1 MSDRS
6 LPERALPDLA
16 PLASP
21 VFPRIPTGFP
31 ALDVL
36 LGGGWPTGMLT
47 ELLVPRQGSG
57 ELGLLGPALAHLTT
71 DTSRDTCRDTPT
83 RWVML
88 IAPPWIPYAPGLCW
102 QGLALD
108 RVLMIRVRRPPE
120 VLWAMDETLRS
131 GACAGVIAWAG
142 PATVQRVGHS
152 LLQRLHLL
160 AGRQQAW
167 AVLIRAA
174 RFRRQ
179 RSPARLRLE
188 VQSSSSHTLQVEVFR
203 NGWRGAGAVTV
214 ERRF

>member
-1 MSDRS
+1 
-6 LPERALPDLA
+6 
-16 PLASP
+16 
-21 VFPRIPTGFP
+21 
-31 ALDVL
+31 
-36 LGGGWPTGMLT
+36 MLT
-47 ELLVPRQGSG
+47 ELLVPRHGSG
-57 ELGLLGPALAHLTT
+57 ELGLLSPALARLTT
-71 DTSRDTCRDTPT
+71 AGTAATDLPGGASGSASSDTRT

-108 RVLMIRVRRPPE
+108 RVLMVRVRRPPE

-131 GACAGVIAWAG
+131 GACAGVIAWAST
-142 PATVQRVGHS
+142 ATAQRGGHS

-160 AGRQQAW
+160 AGKQQAW
-167 AVLIRAA
+167 AVLIRTA

-188 VQSSSSHTLQVEVFR
+188 VLSSSPDTLQVEIFR

>member
-1 MSDRS
+1 MPDFS
-6 LPERALPDLA
+6 L
-16 PLASP
+16 LASP
-21 VFPRIPTGFP
+21 IFPRIPTGFP
-31 ALDVL
+31 ALDAL

-47 ELLVPRQGSG
+47 EVLVARHGSG
-57 ELGLLGPALAHLTT
+57 ELGLLNPALAWLTT
-71 DTSRDTCRDTPT
+71 AAHDVTSNANA

-108 RVLMIRVRRPPE
+108 RVLMVRARRPPE

-142 PATVQRVGHS
+142 TTAVQRAGHS

-160 AGRQQAW
+160 AGKQQAW
-167 AVLIRAA
+167 AVLIRTA

-188 VQSSSSHTLQVEVFR
+188 LSSSPDMLQIEIFR
-203 NGWRGAGAVTV
+203 NGWRGTGAVTV

>member
-1 MSDRS
+1 MW
-6 LPERALPDLA
+6 AA
-16 PLASP
+16 PI
-21 VFPRIPTGFP
+21 FPRIPTGFP
-31 ALDVL
+31 VLDAL

-47 ELLVPRQGSG
+47 ELLVSRHGSG
-57 ELGLLGPALAHLTT
+57 EFGLLSPALARLTT
-71 DTSRDTCRDTPT
+71 AGATATDAAAHDAASDTNA

-88 IAPPWIPYAPGLCW
+88 IAPPWIPYGPGLCW

-108 RVLMIRVRRPPE
+108 RVLMVRVRQPPE

-131 GACAGVIAWAG
+131 GTCAGVIAWAG
-142 PATVQRVGHS
+142 TTAVQGAGHS

-167 AVLIRAA
+167 AVLIRTA
-174 RFRRQ
+174 RSRRQ

-188 VQSSSSHTLQVEVFR
+188 LLSPSPGTLQIEIFKH
-203 NGWRGAGAVTV
+203 GWRGTGVVTV

>member
-1 MSDRS
+1 
-6 LPERALPDLA
+6 
-16 PLASP
+16 
-21 VFPRIPTGFP
+21 
-31 ALDVL
+31 
-36 LGGGWPTGMLT
+36 MLT
-47 ELLVPRQGSG
+47 ELLVSRHGSG
-57 ELGLLGPALAHLTT
+57 ELGLLSPALARLTCGT
-71 DTSRDTCRDTPT
+71 SSDTSGDAPS

-108 RVLMIRVRRPPE
+108 RVLMVRVRQPPE
-120 VLWAMDETLRS
+120 VFWAMDETLRS

-142 PATVQRVGHS
+142 TAAVQRVGYL

-167 AVLIRAA
+167 AVLIRTA

-188 VQSSSSHTLQVEVFR
+188 ILPSSPDTLRVEIFR

>member
-1 MSDRS
+1 
-6 LPERALPDLA
+6 
-16 PLASP
+16 LASP
-21 VFPRIPTGFP
+21 VSPRIPTGFP
-31 ALDVL
+31 ALDAL

-47 ELLVPRQGSG
+47 ELLVSRHGTG
-57 ELGLLGPALAHLTT
+57 ELGLLSPALARLTRDT
-71 DTSRDTCRDTPT
+71 SGDTSRDAPA

-88 IAPPWIPYAPGLCW
+88 IGPPWIPYAPGLCW
-102 QGLALD
+102 QGLVLD
-108 RVLMIRVRRPPE
+108 RVLMVRVRRPPE

-142 PATVQRVGHS
+142 TAAVQRPGHA

-160 AGRQQAW
+160 AGRHQAW
-167 AVLIRAA
+167 AVLIRTA

-188 VQSSSSHTLQVEVFR
+188 ILSASPDTLQVEIFR

>member
-1 MSDRS
+1 
-6 LPERALPDLA
+6 
-16 PLASP
+16 
-21 VFPRIPTGFP
+21 
-31 ALDVL
+31 
-36 LGGGWPTGMLT
+36 MLT
-47 ELLVPRQGSG
+47 ELLVTRHGSG
-57 ELGLLGPALAHLTT
+57 ELGLLSPALARLT
-71 DTSRDTCRDTPT
+71 RDASSDASGDTPA

-88 IAPPWIPYAPGLCW
+88 IAPPWIPYAPGLGW

-108 RVLMIRVRRPPE
+108 RFLMVRVRQPPE
-120 VLWAMDETLRS
+120 VLWAMDEALRS

-142 PATVQRVGHS
+142 VATAQRVGHS

-167 AVLIRAA
+167 AVLIRTA

-188 VQSSSSHTLQVEVFR
+188 ILSASPHTLQVEVFR

>member
-1 MSDRS
+1 MSDLRV
-6 LPERALPDLA
+6 LA
-16 PLASP
+16 API
-21 VFPRIPTGFP
+21 FPRIPTGFP
-31 ALDVL
+31 ALDAL
-36 LGGGWPTGMLT
+36 LGGGWPTGMLM
-47 ELLVPRQGSG
+47 ELLVSRHGSG
-57 ELGLLGPALAHLTT
+57 ELGLLSPALARLTT
-71 DTSRDTCRDTPT
+71 AVHDVASDVASDTNA

-108 RVLMIRVRRPPE
+108 RVLMVRVREPPE
-120 VLWAMDETLRS
+120 VLWTMDETLRS

-142 PATVQRVGHS
+142 TTAVQRAGHS

-160 AGRQQAW
+160 AGKQQAW
-167 AVLIRAA
+167 AVLIRTA
-174 RFRRQ
+174 RCRQQ

-188 VQSSSSHTLQVEVFR
+188 LRSPSPATLQIEIFR

>member
-1 MSDRS
+1 
-6 LPERALPDLA
+6 
-16 PLASP
+16 
-21 VFPRIPTGFP
+21 
-31 ALDVL
+31 
-36 LGGGWPTGMLT
+36 MLT
-47 ELLVPRQGSG
+47 ELLVPRHGSG
-57 ELGLLGPALAHLTT
+57 ELGLLSPALARLTS
-71 DTSRDTCRDTPT
+71 DTSSDTPA

-108 RVLMIRVRRPPE
+108 RVLMVRVRRPPE

-131 GACAGVIAWAG
+131 GACAGVIAWWAG
-142 PATVQRVGHS
+142 TAAVQRVGHS

-167 AVLIRAA
+167 AVLIRTA

-188 VQSSSSHTLQVEVFR
+188 IQSLSPDTLQVEIFR